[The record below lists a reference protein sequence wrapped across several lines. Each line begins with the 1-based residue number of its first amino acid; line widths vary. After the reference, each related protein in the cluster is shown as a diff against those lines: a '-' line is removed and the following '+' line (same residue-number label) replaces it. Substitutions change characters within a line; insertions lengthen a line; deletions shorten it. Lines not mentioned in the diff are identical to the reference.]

1 MLQNPHN
8 LFSFVSHNQKFKK
21 TLMKISKILLLLIA
35 ASTFLYSCGGDE
47 KTTDATTEAVE
58 DTDSKSWYTEEYTE
72 VDDAGFRW
80 KTERFSDIEILK
92 YRINGWD
99 KLSLKQKQLVYYI
112 TQAGYAGRDI
122 IWDQNYRHNLKIKRA
137 LENIVQNYSGDK
149 TTDDWTKFMVYTKR
163 IWFANGIHHHYSMD
177 KFTPDFSKE
186 YFTSLM
192 TDTKTE
198 LAEEVIEV
206 IFNPE
211 IDNKK
216 VSLDASKDLLL
227 ASASNFYGPDVTEQ
241 EATDFY
247 SAKMDKDDKEPISYG
262 LNSKLVKGENGLEE
276 RVWKSGGM
284 YGEAID
290 EITGWLEKAVTVAE
304 NEAQGN
310 ALKLLIE
317 YYKTGDLNTWDKYN
331 VAWCEATEGDVDYIN
346 SFIEVYNDPL
356 GYRGSYE
363 TVVQVNDFEA
373 SERMAVVAN
382 NAQWFED
389 NSTILDEHKKKEVVG
404 VTYKVVEVAGE
415 SGDASPSTPI
425 GVNLPNANWIRAK
438 HGSKS
443 VSLGSIIH
451 AYDQGSG
458 SGMLKEFCYTDEEME
473 LSKKHAAIGDKMH
486 TALHE
491 VIGHASGQINEGV
504 GTPKETLKNYSSTLE
519 EARADLVGLY
529 YLMDNKLVEMGLT
542 ESIDVGKA
550 AYDDYIRNGMMVQL
564 RRLEPGKVIEEA
576 HMRNRQLVAA
586 WAFEK
591 GAEENVI
598 EKIVKDEKTYF
609 IVNDY
614 DKLRSIFGELLMI
627 IQKIKSEG
635 DYQAGKD
642 LVENY
647 GVQVDQAIH
656 KEVLARTEKL
666 NIAAY
671 GGFINPK
678 LVPVTN
684 EAGEITDIKVEYP
697 DDFTEQMLDYAKR
710 YSFLP
715 DNN

>member
-1 MLQNPHN
+1 MLII
-8 LFSFVSHNQKFKK
+8 
-21 TLMKISKILLLLIA
+21 T
-35 ASTFLYSCGGDE
+35 ASTLLFACGGDTE
-47 KTTDATTEAVE
+47 STDTTDVVVE
-58 DTDSKSWYTEEYTE
+58 ENDSNF
-72 VDDAGFRW
+72 VW
-80 KTERFSDIEILK
+80 KTEQFADLK
-92 YRINGWD
+92 IVRYKINGWD
-99 KLSLKQKQLVYYI
+99 KLTLSQKQLVYYI

-122 IWDQNYRHNLKIKRA
+122 IWDQNYRHNLTIRRA
-137 LENIVQNYSGDK
+137 LENIINTYGGDK
-149 TTDDWTKFMVYTKR
+149 DSDDWKNFMVYTKR

-177 KFTPDFSKE
+177 KFTPEFSKE
-186 YFTSLM
+186 YFTTLM
-192 TDTKTE
+192 TETKTE

-216 VSLDASKDLLL
+216 VSLDPSKDLLL
-227 ASASNFYGPDVTEQ
+227 ASASNFYGADVTEK
-241 EATDFY
+241 EVTEFY
-247 SAKMDKDDKEPISYG
+247 AAKAKDDGAEPLSHG
-262 LNSKLVKGENGLEE
+262 LNSQLVRGENGLEE

-290 EITGWLEKAVTVAE
+290 EIIGWLEKAVTVAE

-310 ALKLLIE
+310 ALKLLID
-317 YYKTGDLNTWDKYN
+317 YYKTGSLETWDAYN
-331 VAWCEATEGDVDYIN
+331 IAWVEATDGDIDYIN

-356 GYRGSYE
+356 GFRGSYE
-363 TVVQVNDFEA
+363 TVVQMNDFDA
-373 SERMAVVAN
+373 SARMAVVAE

-389 NSTILDEHKKKEVVG
+389 NSTIMDEHKKKEVVG

-451 AYDQGSG
+451 AYSNAGG
-458 SGMLKEFCYTDEEME
+458 SGMLDEFCYTAKEKEME
-473 LSKKHAAIGDKMH
+473 EEHGGIGDKMH

-491 VIGHASGQINEGV
+491 VIGHASGQINPGV

-529 YLMDNKLVEMGLT
+529 YLMDPKLVEMGLIT
-542 ESIDVGKA
+542 SLDVGKT
-550 AYDDYIRNGMMVQL
+550 AYDGYIRNGLVTQMM
-564 RRLEPGKVIEEA
+564 RLEPGAVIEEA

-586 WAFEK
+586 WAMEQ
-591 GAEENVI
+591 GAADNVI
-598 EKIVKDEKTYF
+598 ERITKDGKTYF
-609 IVNDY
+609 VVNDY
-614 DKLRSIFGELLMI
+614 DKLRVIFGDLLKL

-647 GVQVDQAIH
+647 GVQIDAALH
-656 KEVLARTEKL
+656 AEVLERVSKL
-666 NIAAY
+666 NIAPY
-671 GGFINPK
+671 GGFINPE

-684 EAGEITDIKVEYP
+684 EAGEITDIKVTYP
-697 DDFTEQMLDYAKR
+697 DDFTKQMLDYAKNH
-710 YSFLP
+710 SFLP
-715 DNN
+715 SKN